1 MTLSCEW
8 IAADSA
14 STLWRERETQ
24 RVKENLFVLG
34 YCTLARFCESGRCL
48 SRWHE
53 LKALSKKIIFYCC
66 IAVSPEVLHAKLTN
80 GKKGRV
86 ELNIDMFY
94 QNQITML
101 LQRWGCS
108 LKSRYWEKY
117 ILCTFCSRH
126 FFRKDLLKHAY
137 ICMKISL
144 SWCHKRH
151 QHFHRLCDYSTLP
164 GCWLRP
170 LMEPHFGP
178 SAKHV
183 GSPFHQR
190 AVNTGLIMRHLDG

>member
-8 IAADSA
+8 IAAASA

-48 SRWHE
+48 SRSHE
-53 LKALSKKIIFYCC
+53 LKTLPKKITFCC
-66 IAVSPEVLHAKLTN
+66 CVAVSPEVLHTKVPK

-94 QNQITML
+94 QNQITVVF
-101 LQRWGCS
+101 QPWGCS
-108 LKSRYWEKY
+108 LKSRNWEKS

-126 FFRKDLLKHAY
+126 FFRKGLLKHAY
-137 ICMKISL
+137 ICMEISL
-144 SWCHKRH
+144 SWCHKGH
-151 QHFHRLCDYSTLP
+151 QYFHRLRDYSSLP
-164 GCWLRP
+164 GCWLPP
-170 LMEPHFGP
+170 LRERHFGP
-178 SAKHV
+178 V
-183 GSPFHQR
+183 GSPFQQR
-190 AVNTGLIMRHLDG
+190 AVNTGLITWHLDG